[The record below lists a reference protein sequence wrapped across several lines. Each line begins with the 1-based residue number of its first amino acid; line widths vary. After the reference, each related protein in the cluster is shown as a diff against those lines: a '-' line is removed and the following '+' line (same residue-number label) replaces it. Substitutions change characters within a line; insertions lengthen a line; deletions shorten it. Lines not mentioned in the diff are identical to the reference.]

1 MSTMVSEQYSK
12 DTCPICNDAITR
24 KQDSSNGKVFHD
36 TCKLAVS
43 TIRIDNQLPFPCESA
58 YIRATSILDS
68 CETDSDWDRWNA
80 FKKAM
85 MNLPLVNAVQ
95 PNLWKKDSWLDEER
109 LEWEM
114 LAEQIEDAD
123 FVKRMAIKKAF
134 GKKTIAELPTPNGHL
149 TFDIHASEL
158 IQRRNIQN
166 RPVPLFDL
174 GYIISSGETRGALGS
189 GFNDWQAFIQCL
201 WAIGSGPCNEDS
213 FYSVTSVNRCK
224 TLAEG
229 LSQIPGSWTVHPFSA
244 IHQLLSTPP
253 DSCTPYDNSNPWNAR
268 RRLIS
273 FLGGP
278 VVYAWEKLLTGDKDE
293 ITTIRNHRGSL
304 SSLKGELFLPIIRGG
319 EIEFIDVPL
328 DLDLWRILITLE
340 MYPHNTELGD
350 LLSALGHCW
359 EGTQK
364 NSDNPNARSLRLL
377 NSVMDAESDSIRI
390 VDGHFIVK
398 GQSGLGH
405 RLKIVTQQKMHIQ
418 SYRSVDV
425 AMKPDK
431 NELFFEPCID
441 INNSQP
447 IGDMIVTYLLTL
459 RNDIDAKDRVETL
472 EPAVELRL
480 EFKSVPTASEW
491 AKAMDGHWQ
500 QDFFFDDSEDEY
512 LEFEPNEVEG
522 WDDEEED
529 NDGSG
534 EEPVHA
540 GWTESMIDEF
550 LDNMY
555 KNER

>member
-12 DTCPICNDAITR
+12 DICLICNDAITQ

-36 TCKLAVS
+36 TCKLVVS

-58 YIRATSILDS
+58 YIRATSILEG
-68 CETDSDWDRWNA
+68 CEKDSDLDRWNA

-85 MNLPLVNAVQ
+85 MNLPLVHAVQ

-109 LEWEM
+109 LEWEI

-149 TFDIHASEL
+149 TFDIHASHL
-158 IQRRNIQN
+158 IQHRNIQN
-166 RPVPLFDL
+166 RSVPLFDL
-174 GYIISSGETRGALGS
+174 GYIISSGETRGTLGS
-189 GFNDWQAFIQCL
+189 GFNDWKAFIQCL

-213 FYSVTSVNRCK
+213 FYSVTTANRRK
-224 TLAEG
+224 TLVDG
-229 LSQIPGSWTVHPFSA
+229 LSLIPGTWTVHPFSA
-244 IHQLLSTPP
+244 IHQLLSTSPP
-253 DSCTPYDNSNPWNAR
+253 NLEDLGHLNGSIYNVNPWNAR
-268 RRLIS
+268 SRLIS

-278 VVYAWEKLLTGDKDE
+278 VVYAWEKLLTGDE
-293 ITTIRNHRGSL
+293 NETTTIRNHGGSL
-304 SSLKGELFLPIIRGG
+304 SSLKGKLFLPIIRGE

-350 LLSALGHCW
+350 LLNALGHCW
-359 EGTQK
+359 ERRQK
-364 NSDNPNARSLRLL
+364 SPDNPNARSLRLL
-377 NSVMDAESDSIRI
+377 NSVMDAESDSIQI
-390 VDGHFIVK
+390 VDGCFIVK

-405 RLKIVTQQKMHIQ
+405 RLEIATQQKMHIR

-425 AMKPDK
+425 AMKPGK
-431 NELFFEPCID
+431 KELFFEPCID

-459 RNDIDAKDRVETL
+459 RNDIDAKDRIETL

-500 QDFFFDDSEDEY
+500 QDFFLDYSENTEDEY

-522 WDDEEED
+522 
-529 NDGSG
+529 
-534 EEPVHA
+534 
-540 GWTESMIDEF
+540 
-550 LDNMY
+550 
-555 KNER
+555 